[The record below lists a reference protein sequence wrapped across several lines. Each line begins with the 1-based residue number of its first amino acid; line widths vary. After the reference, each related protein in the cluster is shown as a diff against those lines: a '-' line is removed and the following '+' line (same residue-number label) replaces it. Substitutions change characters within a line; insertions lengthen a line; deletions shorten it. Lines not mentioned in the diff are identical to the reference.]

1 MDLSYVA
8 FIMYIYVSSMHIL
21 VRVLK
26 INRCWIVSNTFPAS
40 NEMII
45 WFFSFFLLMFLIT
58 LVDLRLLNLP
68 MIPEWIPLDHPCYVL
83 LNSACQYFEDF
94 YIYIHQRYWAVIFF
108 FVCYLW
114 FWCQVDDG
122 FIQGIWKCSHLFSFL
137 EYFEQ
142 DKYRFFF
149 VCLDEFPRWNYLIV
163 DFCLEGVLKLQ
174 TLLVCC
180 NYVPFLLSLDK
191 FYIFRNV
198 SISSRLSN
206 LLGYNCL

>member
-1 MDLSYVA
+1 M
-8 FIMYIYVSSMHIL
+8 
-21 VRVLK
+21 
-26 INRCWIVSNTFPAS
+26 
-40 NEMII
+40 
-45 WFFSFFLLMFLIT
+45 
-58 LVDLRLLNLP
+58 
-68 MIPEWIPLDHPCYVL
+68 
-83 LNSACQYFEDF
+83 
-94 YIYIHQRYWAVIFF
+94 
-108 FVCYLW
+108 CYLW

-149 VCLDEFPRWNYLIV
+149 VCLDEFPRWNYLVV
-163 DFCLEGVLKLQ
+163 DFCLEGVLKLY

-206 LLGYNCL
+206 LLGYLLIIFCNLWYQFVVISSLSFLILLILVSSLFFLISLARGLWILS